1 MNPLL
6 SGALAAAAVLLAA
19 LLLLGSCGTPVKG
32 KPFDPALPQFPVTK
46 GENLNGRTFE
56 IPSGFDGQYNILMVA
71 FLRSQQEDVNTWL
84 GLAQEIAAD
93 HPNVE
98 YYELPTISSSWGLM
112 KGWIDGG
119 MRSGIPA
126 TAARERTVTI
136 YTDTEAFRSIG
147 GMDDRTR
154 IWVGI
159 VDRDGR
165 IHWSTRGPAT
175 EEAKQQ
181 LREAARRLASPRP

>member
-1 MNPLL
+1 MNPIL
-6 SGALAAAAVLLAA
+6 SGTLAAAAVLLAA

-46 GENLNGRTFE
+46 GENLNGREFD
-56 IPSGFDGQYNILMVA
+56 IPAGFDGQFNILLVA
-71 FLRSQQEDVNTWL
+71 FLRQQQADVDTWL
-84 GLAQEIAAD
+84 DAARDIAAD

-98 YYELPTISSSWGLM
+98 YYELPTLSSAWGLM
-112 KGWIDGG
+112 RGWIDGG

-147 GMDDRTR
+147 GIDGRDR

-165 IHWSTRGPAT
+165 IHWSARGPAT
-175 EEAKQQ
+175 DETKSQ
-181 LREAARRLASPRP
+181 LRDAVRRLASPGA